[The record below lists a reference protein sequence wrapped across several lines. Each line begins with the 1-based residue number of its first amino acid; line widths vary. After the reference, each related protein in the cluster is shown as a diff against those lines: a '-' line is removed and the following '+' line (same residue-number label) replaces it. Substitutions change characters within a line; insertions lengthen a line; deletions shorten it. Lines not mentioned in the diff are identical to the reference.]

1 MRKAWASLWVCASVT
16 APRPVPPNRAQT
28 ARKYPCENAIPSN
41 IPARGPESK
50 RSQASARTALP
61 YFGIADPL
69 ANSCRANSCRGL
81 SKTGQ

>member
-28 ARKYPCENAIPSN
+28 ARKHPCENAIPSN

-69 ANSCRANSCRGL
+69 ANSLTCRTIRDIEMA
-81 SKTGQ
+81 T